1 MLPQRLSRAGTKNYP
16 DRTPT
21 RPVTAPTTPARLG
34 ARVPPLDPDVRA
46 LSDKDRDGLFGPV
59 KLVREGYEFTSPAKP
74 EWNPEWANRP
84 EPDNHR
90 AISYDLTGAKL
101 SDQLRAGCGM
111 RATQKE
117 IFDSKG
123 RRVELISYR
132 DDGTVGRHVLFSYDF
147 RGWLIETKGYGANE
161 DLQTKWFYDYV
172 TDSYGNWIAQI
183 PICMFGCP
191 PIEESLLPVL
201 CRSITYH

>member
-1 MLPQRLSRAGTKNYP
+1 MGFSGRSSWFGRVMSSLLLLSRSGILNGQI
-16 DRTPT
+16 
-21 RPVTAPTTPARLG
+21 V
-34 ARVPPLDPDVRA
+34 
-46 LSDKDRDGLFGPV
+46 
-59 KLVREGYEFTSPAKP
+59 
-74 EWNPEWANRP
+74 P

-147 RGWLIETKGYGANE
+147 RGWLIDEGLRRERG
-161 DLQTKWFYDYV
+161 
-172 TDSYGNWIAQI
+172 
-183 PICMFGCP
+183 P
-191 PIEESLLPVL
+191 PDKVVL
-201 CRSITYH
+201 RLRN